1 MYYEVENIR
10 LQLITSVKIFIKII
24 DRFKFVELGLPF
36 NLKKGFISNRLHVG
50 KKPSGIIVERKI
62 ETVQGKKF
70 VWIDL
75 QNPDRTDVE
84 KLAQQYSWNALNI
97 EDCMTKFELPKL
109 DSYDNH
115 FFVILHFPSVLQ
127 QPKIS
132 RNSQISIF
140 IGKDFLVTIH
150 QGDLKPLVDLVN
162 ICKNDSDQHRKKR
175 ILEKSSGY
183 LLHEIVDTLVDDL
196 LHISRKVIANLDD
209 LEDEVFDETKS
220 VARSIA
226 LLRREINIMRRIV
239 NPLKKFVLEIAK
251 SIKRFSDEDDLSLYF
266 DDVIDH
272 IDKVIETLEESRE
285 TMEIYK
291 DTDFMLST
299 EKTNKVLAA
308 LTIIFTFAIPGTII
322 GTFYGMNINLPG
334 GLNDHSTMFGPFTS
348 FIIIILASSIPVIL
362 MFIYFRKLGWIAN

>member
-1 MYYEVENIR
+1 M
-10 LQLITSVKIFIKII
+10 
-24 DRFKFVELGLPF
+24 
-36 NLKKGFISNRLHVG
+36 
-50 KKPSGIIVERKI
+50 ERKI

-70 VWIDL
+70 LWIDL
-75 QNPDRTDVE
+75 QSPDRSDVE
-84 KLAQQYSWNALNI
+84 KLAEKYSFNTLNI

-109 DSYDNH
+109 DSYDDHH
-115 FFVILHFPSVLQ
+115 FFVILHFPPLLQ
-127 QPKIS
+127 QSGIS
-132 RNSQISIF
+132 RNSQLSIF
-140 IGKDFLVTIH
+140 IGKDFLVTVH

-162 ICKNDSDQHRKKR
+162 ICKNDLDQHRKER
-175 ILEKSSGY
+175 LLEKSSGY
-183 LLHEIVDTLVDDL
+183 LLHEIIDILVDDL

-226 LLRREINIMRRIV
+226 LLRREINIMRRIA
-239 NPLKKFVLEIAK
+239 NPLKKFVLEITK
-251 SIKRFSDEDDLSLYF
+251 NIKRFSDEEDLSLYF

-308 LTIIFTFAIPGTII
+308 LTIVFTFAIPGTVI

-334 GLNDHSTMFGPFTS
+334 GLNDHSTLLGPYTS
-348 FIIIILASSIPVIL
+348 LIIITLASIIPVAL
-362 MFIYFRKLGWIAN
+362 MFVYFKKLGWINK